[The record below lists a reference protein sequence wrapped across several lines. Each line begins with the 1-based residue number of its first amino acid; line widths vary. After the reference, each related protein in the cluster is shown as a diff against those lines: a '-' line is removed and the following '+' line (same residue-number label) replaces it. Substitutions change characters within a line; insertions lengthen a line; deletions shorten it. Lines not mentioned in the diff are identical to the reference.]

1 MEKFKNILK
10 WSAIFVAG
18 QIAILIIFFFRKEII
33 DWAEKP
39 ADNASVVLI
48 VVFAC
53 YIFSLPI
60 IHKLN
65 KIIDIIEVGF
75 SDESQSV
82 AEENGIE
89 EDYYEDSSHR

>member
-1 MEKFKNILK
+1 MEKFKIILK
-10 WSAIFVAG
+10 WSTIFIVG

-48 VVFAC
+48 VVFSC
-53 YIFSLPI
+53 YIFSLPL

-65 KIIDIIEVGF
+65 KIIDIIEVVF
-75 SDESQSV
+75 SDDSQSIE
-82 AEENGIE
+82 EENVIE
-89 EDYYEDSSHR
+89 SDYFEDSSHE